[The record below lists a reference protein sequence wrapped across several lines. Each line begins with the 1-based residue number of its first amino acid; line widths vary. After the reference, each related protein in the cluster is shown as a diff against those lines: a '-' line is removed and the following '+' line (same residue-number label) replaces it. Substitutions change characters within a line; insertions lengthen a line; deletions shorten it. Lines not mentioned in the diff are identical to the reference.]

1 MEALPLIGQRNC
13 AGVPVEQANAQL
25 LFEAGNSA
33 ADTRR
38 CDAEKA
44 SGPRKLPVST
54 TVTNVTTPL
63 RRRDERFIQI
73 FSAGNFA
80 GQRMTLGH
88 R

>member
-1 MEALPLIGQRNC
+1 VMPSRR
-13 AGVPVEQANAQL
+13 
-25 LFEAGNSA
+25 A
-33 ADTRR
+33 A
-38 CDAEKA
+38 
-44 SGPRKLPVST
+44 PRKLPAST

-73 FSAGNFA
+73 FSAGKFA